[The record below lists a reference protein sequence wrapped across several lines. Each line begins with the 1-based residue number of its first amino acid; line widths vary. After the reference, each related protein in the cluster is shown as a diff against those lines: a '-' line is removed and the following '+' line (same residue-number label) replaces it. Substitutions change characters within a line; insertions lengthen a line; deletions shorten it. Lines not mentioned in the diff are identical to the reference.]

1 MKAKKVSRISI
12 SFTAEEID
20 FLAWLVAEVL
30 GPEYSAEVKT
40 SVADK
45 VAKAAELISI
55 SSAEH
60 EPIVGLKS
68 FTDLEAFHKAVTNL
82 EEECPTSWPAGCEIE
97 GLRLVCTCPA
107 CPEQY
112 DVFDS
117 AAKQVGYLR
126 LRHGSFR
133 ADYPGTGGE
142 TVYQVNTKGD
152 GVFLEEERQQEL
164 TNAVRALKQRIKKNA
179 VSGSTAK
186 SFGVGD
192 RPADHTAQ

>member
-1 MKAKKVSRISI
+1 MTAKKVSRVSI

-30 GPEYSAEVKT
+30 GADYSAAVKT

-45 VAKAAELISI
+45 VAKAAELITDI
-55 SSAEH
+55 NSAAQ

-68 FTDLEAFHKAVTNL
+68 FTDTNFDTLQAALSQL
-82 EEECPTSWPAGCEIE
+82 EEDCPTSWPENCEID

-112 DVFDS
+112 EVFDS
-117 AAKQVGYLR
+117 AKKQVGYLR
-126 LRHGSFR
+126 LRHGKFR
-133 ADYPGTGGE
+133 ADYPDCGGE
-142 TVYQVNTKGD
+142 TVYQADTKGD
-152 GVFLEEERQQEL
+152 GVFSDDERQQEL
-164 TNAVRALKQRIKKNA
+164 TNAVKALKQRIGKNA

-186 SFGVGD
+186 SSSMGN
-192 RPADHTAQ
+192 